1 MNVLDEFKNYKR
13 KFIQISH
20 RTAILMHI
28 FEKSNDDFEDI
39 ILSDHEEYYKQNHNI
54 NIYKEAADQ
63 FFKQFEGN
71 ECLCFVECLM
81 ELDNFFNND
90 NISKSKNSYTVSLF
104 YTYYDKNLFKR
115 YHELKQDITKYYDLL
130 QEYKTTYDNFI
141 LGLENES
148 NSNQ

>member
-39 ILSDHEEYYKQNHNI
+39 IQ
-54 NIYKEAADQ
+54 
-63 FFKQFEGN
+63 
-71 ECLCFVECLM
+71 
-81 ELDNFFNND
+81 
-90 NISKSKNSYTVSLF
+90 
-104 YTYYDKNLFKR
+104 R
-115 YHELKQDITKYYDLL
+115 YHELKQDITKYYNLL

>member
-28 FEKSNDDFEDI
+28 FEKSDDDFEDI
-39 ILSDHEEYYKQNHNI
+39 IL
-54 NIYKEAADQ
+54 
-63 FFKQFEGN
+63 
-71 ECLCFVECLM
+71 
-81 ELDNFFNND
+81 
-90 NISKSKNSYTVSLF
+90 
-104 YTYYDKNLFKR
+104 YDKNLFKR
-115 YHELKQDITKYYDLL
+115 YHELKQDITKYYNLL

>member
-28 FEKSNDDFEDI
+28 FEKSDDDFEDI
-39 ILSDHEEYYKQNHNI
+39 ILSDHEEYYKQNHI
-54 NIYKEAADQ
+54 
-63 FFKQFEGN
+63 
-71 ECLCFVECLM
+71 
-81 ELDNFFNND
+81 
-90 NISKSKNSYTVSLF
+90 
-104 YTYYDKNLFKR
+104 KR
-115 YHELKQDITKYYDLL
+115 YHELKQDITKYYNLL

>member
-1 MNVLDEFKNYKR
+1 MKNISENTIKLFKSNYKLA
-13 KFIQISH
+13 ISELENK
-20 RTAILMHI
+20 IL
-28 FEKSNDDFEDI
+28 EKE
-39 ILSDHEEYYKQNHNI
+39 
-54 NIYKEAADQ
+54 
-63 FFKQFEGN
+63 
-71 ECLCFVECLM
+71 M

-115 YHELKQDITKYYDLL
+115 YHELKQDITKYYNLL
-130 QEYKTTYDNFI
+130 QECKTTYDNFI

>member
-28 FEKSNDDFEDI
+28 FEKSDDDFEDI

-54 NIYKEAADQ
+54 NIYKEAA
-63 FFKQFEGN
+63 N
-71 ECLCFVECLM
+71 
-81 ELDNFFNND
+81 
-90 NISKSKNSYTVSLF
+90 
-104 YTYYDKNLFKR
+104 
-115 YHELKQDITKYYDLL
+115 LL

>member
-28 FEKSNDDFEDI
+28 FEK
-39 ILSDHEEYYKQNHNI
+39 
-54 NIYKEAADQ
+54 
-63 FFKQFEGN
+63 
-71 ECLCFVECLM
+71 
-81 ELDNFFNND
+81 
-90 NISKSKNSYTVSLF
+90 
-104 YTYYDKNLFKR
+104 
-115 YHELKQDITKYYDLL
+115 YDLL
-130 QEYKTTYDNFI
+130 QEYKITYDNFI

>member
-28 FEKSNDDFEDI
+28 FEKSDDDFEDI

-71 ECLCFVECLM
+71 ECLCFVECLR
-81 ELDNFFNND
+81 D
-90 NISKSKNSYTVSLF
+90 ISLF

-115 YHELKQDITKYYDLL
+115 YHELKQDITKYYNLL

>member
-28 FEKSNDDFEDI
+28 FEKSDDDFEDI

-63 FFKQFEGN
+63 FFKQFEG
-71 ECLCFVECLM
+71 
-81 ELDNFFNND
+81 ND

>member
-63 FFKQFEGN
+63 YITACPVYDYVFQEDTEWTNVRVANVSILDESYSIYFKPLTFE
-71 ECLCFVECLM
+71 L
-81 ELDNFFNND
+81 
-90 NISKSKNSYTVSLF
+90 
-104 YTYYDKNLFKR
+104 
-115 YHELKQDITKYYDLL
+115 
-130 QEYKTTYDNFI
+130 
-141 LGLENES
+141 
-148 NSNQ
+148 